1 VIIDVRTIPTWQ
13 RHPRIFAAFDKL
25 AEGDELQLRTD
36 HEPRP
41 LRVQFGEQRSGQYL
55 WIQRMLGNGDW
66 QVQIRRISAGG
77 AADRCIEDELAR
89 LAVFADASEA
99 TLHSLAA
106 IATVKVL
113 RKRQALVEQGAA
125 WPHLGV
131 VLAGTLQAL
140 VTTPLGREQA
150 LYDIIGGEPFGH
162 TWLLDGGVAIAR
174 FVAPS
179 KGVRIAV
186 FPADAVRAAADRDP
200 GFARAL
206 AVASA
211 QTTRSIAERFAA
223 HLSQPT
229 VSRVAAALLPYA
241 APEAGLTPALAG
253 LRGLSQSQLAASA
266 GTVKEVVN
274 RALAELERER
284 AIVRAEGHVV
294 RLDRSL
300 LTEIANR

>member
-1 VIIDVRTIPTWQ
+1 
-13 RHPRIFAAFDKL
+13 
-25 AEGDELQLRTD
+25 
-36 HEPRP
+36 
-41 LRVQFGEQRSGQYL
+41 
-55 WIQRMLGNGDW
+55 MLGNGNW
-66 QVQIRRISAGG
+66 LVQIRRISAGG
-77 AADRCIEDELAR
+77 AAGRCFEDELAR
-89 LAVFADASEA
+89 LAVFADADEA
-99 TLHSLAA
+99 TLHRLAA
-106 IATVKVL
+106 VATVRVP
-113 RKRQALVEQGAA
+113 RERHALVEQGAA

-150 LYDIIGGEPFGH
+150 LYDIMPGEPFGH
-162 TWLLDGGVAIAR
+162 TWLLDGGAAIAR

-179 KGVRIAV
+179 KGVRVAL
-186 FPADAVRAAADRDP
+186 FPADAVRAAAGRDP
-200 GFARAL
+200 GFARTL

-211 QTTRSIAERFAA
+211 QTARSIAERFTA
-223 HLSQPT
+223 HLSQPA

-241 APEAGLTPALAG
+241 APEAGLTPAVAG
-253 LRGLSQSQLAASA
+253 LRGLSQSQLATIA

-274 RALAELERER
+274 RALAELEREH